1 MRILGIDPMTSM
13 GWVRLLSEPGS
24 LDVEGCGVWSSKRAQ
39 ELHGDVGRWLP
50 MRFILDEQG
59 GDCDV
64 IAVEKVAY
72 QNALFSAHM
81 YGGHRAVIELWCYDN
96 KKPLVLVPV
105 QTAKKALTG
114 NGNAPKDMM
123 LAHARKK
130 FPESTFTKHDA
141 ADALGIALGG
151 LKLHGEAMQRL

>member
-1 MRILGIDPMTSM
+1 MTSM
-13 GWVRLLSEPGS
+13 GWCRLVSEPGT
-24 LDVEGCGVWSSKRAQ
+24 LEVERVGVWSSKRSQ
-39 ELHGDVGRWLP
+39 ELHGKGVGRWLP
-50 MRFILDEQG
+50 MRFMLDEQG

-64 IAVEKVAY
+64 IAIENVFK
-72 QNALFSAHM
+72 QNALWSAHM
-81 YGGHRAVIELWCYDN
+81 YGGHRAVVELWCHDN
-96 KKPLVLVPV
+96 SKPLVLVPV
-105 QTAKKALTG
+105 QTGKKALTG
-114 NGNAPKDMM
+114 NGGATKDMM

>member
-1 MRILGIDPMTSM
+1 MTSM
-13 GWVRLLSEPGS
+13 GWVRLLDEPGT
-24 LDVEGCGVWSSKRAQ
+24 LDIEASGCWNSKHMQ

-50 MRFILDEQG
+50 MRYMLDEQG
-59 GDCDV
+59 GDCDF
-64 IAVEKVAY
+64 IAVEKVAH
-72 QNALFSAHM
+72 QNALWSAHM

-114 NGNAPKDMM
+114 NGGATKDMM

-130 FPESTFTKHDA
+130 FPETRFAKHDV

-151 LKLHGEAMQRL
+151 KKLYGEAMQRM